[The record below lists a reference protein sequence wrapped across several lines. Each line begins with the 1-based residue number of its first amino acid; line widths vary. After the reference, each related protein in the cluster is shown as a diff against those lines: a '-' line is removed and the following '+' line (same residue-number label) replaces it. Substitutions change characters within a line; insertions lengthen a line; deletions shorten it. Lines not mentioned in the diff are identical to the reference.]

1 MVLPQLQHIPK
12 FLDFSPDDDGFTC
25 IFPSSRAPFP
35 RCGNPVNKKDRQ
47 AALLRRAEI
56 CGLDPFHHGIEAHL
70 QSYAQLSCCV
80 RYHRG
85 TVSDPP
91 LLKQLC
97 LQWKKQLQS
106 AQTLKSEE
114 TVGSATTTADPRAA
128 AVEDVVD
135 QLSRSLHRRATTP
148 KNTERAA
155 LATKPDHVDH
165 HKVIKER
172 TSQDPKDAPTSSS
185 YDTLSQQTYR
195 KPNPTSQSTD
205 NAPPNHRRSR
215 KNVVVPA
222 EAPVR
227 QIITR
232 SQTGSLPWRFAPRQI
247 PAENA
252 MLKRLT
258 DPISEYSSKIGLLYL
273 YTRASDPGFI
283 KIGYTTR
290 TTHIRFSEWEKSC
303 GYKPILL
310 YSTERVPHVV
320 LLESLIKKDLSLQGR
335 GRQETYCK
343 HNKHCLTNHT
353 EWFEISLPEAMQLVD
368 AWVAWMCGA
377 SPYRYIAR
385 ASGRNPPVAV
395 LRDEWVQ
402 HFESL
407 SLRKVEIRSRCL
419 QLPVSTRTITVQL
432 DQPTAVTESV
442 GEEEEVEDSLSE
454 TRARRRPLAQVSAN
468 TPRKADVG
476 AARSSRTDDKALMRS
491 SSSSSS
497 SKRLADKDLLD
508 PKMAAAF
515 ALAASTLCK
524 TFGVDEV
531 ALSTLLNAGSLA
543 GSKVRVGGTST
554 HSASLEAKTLPR
566 IMAC

>member
-25 IFPSSRAPFP
+25 IFPSSRATFP

-47 AALLRRAEI
+47 SALLLRAEI
-56 CGLDPFHHGIEAHL
+56 CALDPFRDDIEAHL
-70 QSYAQLSCCV
+70 ESYAQLSCCV
-80 RYHRG
+80 RYHREK
-85 TVSDPP
+85 VSDPP

-114 TVGSATTTADPRAA
+114 TVGSATTPADPLET

-135 QLSRSLHRRATTP
+135 RPSRSLHRRATTP
-148 KNTERAA
+148 KNTERAS
-155 LATKPDHVDH
+155 LATKPDHADR

-172 TSQDPKDAPTSSS
+172 TSQDPKDSPTSSS
-185 YDTLSQQTYR
+185 HDALSQQNYR
-195 KPNPTSQSTD
+195 KPNPRSQHTD
-205 NAPPNHRRSR
+205 NSPPNHRRYR
-215 KNVVVPA
+215 ENAVVPA

-232 SQTGSLPWRFAPRQI
+232 SQTGSLPWRFTPRQM
-247 PAENA
+247 PAEKT

-258 DPISEYSSKIGLLYL
+258 DPINEYSSKIGLIYL

-290 TTHIRFSEWEKSC
+290 TTQIRFSEWEKSC

-368 AWVAWMCGA
+368 TWVAWMCDA
-377 SPYRYIAR
+377 SPYRCIAR

-395 LRDEWVQ
+395 LRDGWVQ

-419 QLPVSTRTITVQL
+419 QLPVSTRPITVKF
-432 DQPTAVTESV
+432 DQPSGVTESV
-442 GEEEEVEDSLSE
+442 GEEEEVEDSVSE
-454 TRARRRPLAQVSAN
+454 TRAQRRPLAQVSAN
-468 TPRKADVG
+468 TPRKADVV
-476 AARSSRTDDKALMRS
+476 ATRSSRTDDKALMRS

-497 SKRLADKDLLD
+497 KRLADKDSLD

-524 TFGVDEV
+524 TFGVDEA

-543 GSKVRVGGTST
+543 DSKVRVGGTST